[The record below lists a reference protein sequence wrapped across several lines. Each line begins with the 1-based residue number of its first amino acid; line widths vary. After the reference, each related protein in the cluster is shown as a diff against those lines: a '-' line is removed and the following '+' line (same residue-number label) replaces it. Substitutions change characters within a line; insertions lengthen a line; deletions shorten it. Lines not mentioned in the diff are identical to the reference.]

1 MIDSAIITSTLETVA
16 ERCGD
21 PKERVFRRLYE
32 LDPKFEPLFLMDTDG
47 GVRGS
52 MLETSLNCMIG
63 VAQGESQT
71 PRLLIEA
78 ARMIHDGYG
87 LTEDEVDLMFVAMR
101 DVFRDVMAGDWTPE
115 TDAEWAKLLAELATI
130 RAEA

>member
-1 MIDSAIITSTLETVA
+1 MINAAIIKSTLETVS

-21 PKERVFRRLYE
+21 PSAAIFARLYAM
-32 LDPKFEPLFLMDTDG
+32 DAKFEPLFVMDTDG

-63 VAQGESQT
+63 VAEGQSET

-87 LTEDEVDLMFVAMR
+87 LTPAEVDLMFVAMR
-101 DVFRDVMAGDWTPE
+101 DVFREIMADDWTGQV
-115 TDAEWAKLLAELATI
+115 DAEWAALLDELAAI
-130 RAEA
+130 GAEA

>member
-1 MIDSAIITSTLETVA
+1 MINAAIITSTLETVS

-21 PKERVFRRLYE
+21 PQERIFARLYE
-32 LDPKFEPLFLMDTDG
+32 LDAKFEPLFVMDTDG

-52 MLETSLNCMIG
+52 MLQTSLNCIIG
-63 VAQGESQT
+63 VAEGQSET

-101 DVFRDVMAGDWTPE
+101 DVFREIMAGDWTGQV
-115 TDAEWAKLLAELATI
+115 DAEWTKLLAELATI
-130 RAEA
+130 RADA

>member
-1 MIDSAIITSTLETVA
+1 MINADIIMGTLEAVA

-21 PKERVFRRLYE
+21 PKEPIFRRLYE
-32 LDPKFEPLFLMDTDG
+32 LDAKFEPLFVMDTDG

-63 VAQGESQT
+63 VAQGQSQT

-101 DVFRDVMAGDWTPE
+101 DVFRDVMAGDWTGE
-115 TDAEWAKLLAELATI
+115 MEAEWAKLLAELATI
-130 RAEA
+130 RAPA

>member
-1 MIDSAIITSTLETVA
+1 MINAAIITSTLETVS
-16 ERCGD
+16 ERCGE
-21 PKERVFRRLYE
+21 PPAAIFARLYAM
-32 LDPKFEPLFLMDTDG
+32 DAKFEPLFVMDTDG

-63 VAQGESQT
+63 VAEGESET

-87 LTEDEVDLMFVAMR
+87 LTPAEVDLMFVAMR
-101 DVFRDVMAGDWTPE
+101 DVFREIMADDWTGQV
-115 TDAEWAKLLAELATI
+115 DKEWAALLDELAAI
-130 RAEA
+130 GAEA

>member
-1 MIDSAIITSTLETVA
+1 MINSAIITNTLEQVA

-21 PKERVFRRLYE
+21 PKEAVFKRLYE
-32 LDPKFEPLFLMDTDG
+32 LDPKFEPLFVMDTDG

-63 VAQGESQT
+63 VAQGESET

-115 TDAEWAKLLAELATI
+115 TDAEWTKLLAELATI
-130 RAEA
+130 RAET

>member
-1 MIDSAIITSTLETVA
+1 MINAAIIASTLETVS
-16 ERCGD
+16 ERCEDTKG
-21 PKERVFRRLYE
+21 RIFARLYA
-32 LDPKFEPLFLMDTDG
+32 LDAKFEPLFVMDTDG

-63 VAQGESQT
+63 VAEGQSET

-87 LTEDEVDLMFVAMR
+87 LTPAEVDLMFVAMR
-101 DVFRDVMAGDWTPE
+101 DVFREIMADDWTGAV
-115 TDAEWAKLLAELATI
+115 DGEWTALLDELATI
-130 RAEA
+130 GAEA

>member
-1 MIDSAIITSTLETVA
+1 MINAAIITSTLETVA
-16 ERCGD
+16 QRCGD
-21 PKERVFRRLYE
+21 PSAAIFARLYE
-32 LDPKFEPLFLMDTDG
+32 LDAKFEPLFVMDTDG

-63 VAQGESQT
+63 VAEGRSET

-87 LTEDEVDLMFVAMR
+87 LTPAEVDLMFVAMR
-101 DVFRDVMAGDWTPE
+101 DVFREIMAYDWTGPV
-115 TDAEWAKLLAELATI
+115 DAAWTALLDELATI
-130 RAEA
+130 GAEA

>member
-1 MIDSAIITSTLETVA
+1 MINAAIITSTLETVS

-21 PKERVFRRLYE
+21 PQERIFARLYE
-32 LDPKFEPLFLMDTDG
+32 LDAKFEPLFVMDTDG

-52 MLETSLNCMIG
+52 MLQTSLNCMIG
-63 VAQGESQT
+63 VAEGQSET

-101 DVFRDVMAGDWTPE
+101 DVFREIMAGDWTGQV
-115 TDAEWAKLLAELATI
+115 DAEWTKLLAELATI
-130 RAEA
+130 RADA

>member
-1 MIDSAIITSTLETVA
+1 MIDAAIITSTLETVA

-21 PKERVFRRLYE
+21 PKERVFKRLYE
-32 LDPKFEPLFLMDTDG
+32 LDPKFEPLFVMDTDG

-87 LTEDEVDLMFVAMR
+87 GRGRESFILPRKAGEVAAQRSEGEFSRGGLSAS
-101 DVFRDVMAGDWTPE
+101 PPS
-115 TDAEWAKLLAELATI
+115 
-130 RAEA
+130 RA

>member
-1 MIDSAIITSTLETVA
+1 MTNATIITDTLEQVA
-16 ERCGD
+16 KRCGD
-21 PKERVFRRLYE
+21 PKERVFKRLYE
-32 LDPKFEPLFLMDTDG
+32 LDPKFEPLFVMDTDG

-87 LTEDEVDLMFVAMR
+87 LTEDEVDFMFVAMR

-115 TDAEWAKLLAELATI
+115 VDSEWTKLLAELATI
-130 RAEA
+130 RAET